1 MSSMKEESDIFLFG
15 DQVEIED
22 VQDGIKRQ
30 ILGYNPEI
38 MIVKVW
44 FEAGAEGYQHQHHH
58 SQSTYIES
66 GVFDVTVD
74 GKTERQKRGDSYYI
88 PPHVMHG
95 AVCVESGILIDV
107 FSPVREDFLKQD
119 DLLNPEG
126 SA

>member
-1 MSSMKEESDIFLFG
+1 MKTESDIFLFG

-22 VQDGIKRQ
+22 VQQGIRRQ
-30 ILGYNPEI
+30 ILGYNHEI

-44 FEAGAEGYQHQHHH
+44 FEAGAEGYQHQHRH

-74 GKTERQKRGDSYYI
+74 GKTQRQKQGDSFYI

-107 FSPVREDFLKQD
+107 FSPVREDFLRQ
-119 DLLNPEG
+119 EEE
-126 SA
+126 